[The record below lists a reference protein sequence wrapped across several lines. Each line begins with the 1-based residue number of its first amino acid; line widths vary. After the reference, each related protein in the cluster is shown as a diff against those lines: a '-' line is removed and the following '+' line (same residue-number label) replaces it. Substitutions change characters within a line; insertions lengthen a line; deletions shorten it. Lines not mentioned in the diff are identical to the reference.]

1 MLTRL
6 HIKGFK
12 NFQEVDLR
20 FGLFTCI
27 AGRNGVGKSNLFD
40 AITFLSDL
48 ASMPLLPAALKV
60 RGSGNRVSGL
70 GNLFSRAEST
80 ADGQPARIRLVAE
93 MIVAP
98 SVTDDFDRQAEAT
111 ATFLQYTLGLAYD
124 PQRPGEPIYIEE
136 EELVAK
142 SSGDVK
148 RQLLFNP
155 RTDWI
160 KRHVRGRG
168 NRTTAF
174 IATETAG
181 NEAVI
186 KLFGDQPGRRGRA
199 SIIPASKSPQTV
211 LAGINASSH
220 PTALAARREMQSWR
234 FLQLEPSALR
244 SPDDFRDS
252 ARFGPTGAHLPNALM
267 RIGRHAEV
275 ANKLAELIPGIVDV
289 AVDSDEARQQRTVYV
304 CMNNGE
310 RFAASSLSDGTLRF
324 LALAVL
330 ACDPLAHGLVCLEEP
345 ENGIHPER
353 IPDILKLVRSL
364 ADEVSSDDESV
375 PPTLRQVIINTH
387 SPLVVSALDD
397 ADLLWADT
405 RRNKGHEWVYFK
417 PLADTWRGQSLPPT
431 QLIRKGELQAY
442 LGGNGAHRVTT
453 STGGNPPAPRKVID
467 HLTLGLFDAPP
478 ASAAD

>member
-111 ATFLQYTLGLAYD
+111 ATFLQYTLELAYD
-124 PQRPGEPIYIEE
+124 PQRASDPIYIEKE
-136 EELVAK
+136 QLIAK
-142 SSGDVK
+142 SVGDAQ
-148 RQLLFNP
+148 QLRFNP
-155 RTDWI
+155 GTDWL

-168 NRTTAF
+168 NRTTPF
-174 IATETAG
+174 IATETNG
-181 NEAVI
+181 NETVI
-186 KLFGDQPGRRGRA
+186 KLFGDKNRVGRA
-199 SIIPASKSPQTV
+199 SIIPAGKSPQTL

-364 ADEVSSDDESV
+364 ADEVSSDDEAV

-387 SPLVVSALDD
+387 SPLVVSALDE

-405 RRNKGHEWVYFK
+405 RRNKGREWVDFR
-417 PLADTWRGQSLPPT
+417 PLAGTWRDEKLKPT

-442 LGGNGAHRVTT
+442 LGGSGARRVTI
-453 STGGNPPAPRKVID
+453 STGSHPQPPRKVID
-467 HLTLGLFDAPP
+467 HLTPDLFGTPS
-478 ASAAD
+478 ASSAD